1 VVASCLR
8 RPTRERP
15 EEHEHRSGENPVLK
29 PSAAPEFSLGLAGSV
44 INSRYRVNAV
54 SSMHRDVVL
63 YSAEDVRNGRSI
75 ALKVLRDER
84 AGDAAFVSAVR
95 EQAEALARAAHGL
108 RGVQR
113 VHDVGVTEAGQL
125 FVALEWIEG
134 ATLHEVLDAGGALA
148 VPTALRIAIRVGE
161 ALEALHHH
169 RLLHGHFGPDSVLMV
184 TDGEQVRLVGAEL
197 AAAYRTAIGSGLRDA
212 YSSTYRAPEQIER
225 GETTEATDVYALG
238 MLLRQLCTAG
248 RPGQPAD
255 AFAATP
261 RLSSTIARI
270 IATALEPRPE
280 HRYPDISVMLNDIW
294 GATAVVAEPAYGPRS
309 AKVRG
314 NPRRRARRRGRPFT
328 LGMTAAIVTAGVA
341 AVVVWIAALDR
352 IVATF
357 HGHTT
362 PSPVTAVPVDRP
374 VQPPAV
380 PVDPEPQP
388 SAPPV
393 SASREPASV
402 PVEPRVVG
410 DERATEPPAPALA
423 RPLPAPP
430 IPRQAPVAP
439 AAASR
444 LPHAVETRAPAES
457 RAPVERRTSIDVR
470 KSMEQPRGTSTERP
484 ERTSI
489 EQPPAGVPTDQP
501 ARIERR
507 AADQDDGSAAVDL
520 LLKGRL

>member
-44 INSRYRVNAV
+44 IKSRYRVNAV

-197 AAAYRTAIGSGLRDA
+197 AAAYRTAPGSGPPDA

-248 RPGQPAD
+248 RPGQTAD
-255 AFAATP
+255 ALAATP

-294 GATAVVAEPAYGPRS
+294 GATAVVAEPAYGTYGPRS

-314 NPRRRARRRGRPFT
+314 NPRRRARRRGRSFT

-357 HGHTT
+357 HGQMT
-362 PSPVTAVPVDRP
+362 PSPVTAVPIDRS
-374 VQPPAV
+374 VQPPPAT
-380 PVDPEPQP
+380 
-388 SAPPV
+388 
-393 SASREPASV
+393 PASV
-402 PVEPRVVG
+402 SPEPTWTPAESHAVRDVP
-410 DERATEPPAPALA
+410 ATEQPAPALA

-430 IPRQAPVAP
+430 IPRQPPVAP
-439 AAASR
+439 AAAATSR
-444 LPHAVETRAPAES
+444 PPRAVETPAQAES
-457 RAPVERRTSIDVR
+457 RAPIARRPPTEEPGR
-470 KSMEQPRGTSTERP
+470 TSTE
-484 ERTSI
+484 
-489 EQPPAGVPTDQP
+489 QPGRAPTDEP

-507 AADQDDGSAAVDL
+507 AADPDDGSAAVDL